1 MTTSQQP
8 IVHRRELAIL
18 DLIHRLPEHDRG
30 NHDAL
35 IHAALRDEL
44 TELGYPEESYS
55 LGKIHSDTDEDH
67 GWSYL
72 VDVTMDGSTQV
83 ARVTALYEELAAIS
97 GFRSRVADFA
107 EHALQRLEGPGQQ
120 IYVSDY
126 INGVGD
132 RIDLWITDLATGEE
146 VWRAQPL
153 ATCIDVLDA
162 IDTAVERRA
171 RTVR

>member
-1 MTTSQQP
+1 MSITQQP
-8 IVHRRELAIL
+8 IVHRRELDIL
-18 DLIHRLPEHDRG
+18 ALIRRVPEHDRG
-30 NHDAL
+30 NYNAL

-44 TELGYPEESYS
+44 TELGYPEESYE

-107 EHALQRLEGPGQQ
+107 EHALQRLEGAGQQ

-132 RIDLWITDLATGEE
+132 RIDLWITDLATSEE

-153 ATCIDVLDA
+153 ATCIHVLDV
-162 IDTAVERRA
+162 IDEEIERRA
-171 RTVR
+171 AMAH